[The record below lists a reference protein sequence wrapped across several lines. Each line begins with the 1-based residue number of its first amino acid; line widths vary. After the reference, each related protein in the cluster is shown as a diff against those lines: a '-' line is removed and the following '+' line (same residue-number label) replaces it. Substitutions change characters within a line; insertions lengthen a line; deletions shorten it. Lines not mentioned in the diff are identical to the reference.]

1 MNVVNFSV
9 FFFFWSQVKK
19 SKTKQKQEHQTVAK
33 NGSDRDG
40 MVRLGTRGVAQTLNP
55 FYDVWFFFCIFSFV
69 GSLSYIY
76 EKFCR
81 SSMITFSYFF

>member
-1 MNVVNFSV
+1 M
-9 FFFFWSQVKK
+9 KK

-55 FYDVWFFFCIFSFV
+55 FYDVWFFSA
-69 GSLSYIY
+69 
-76 EKFCR
+76 
-81 SSMITFSYFF
+81 FFHL